1 LGQKLQLIRLVFVE
15 QCRGHC
21 RDSTLAEPMH
31 KEAPRMN
38 LDELISFEQLLER
51 QLRDPE
57 FRAEW
62 ERLAPARAVANS
74 LIGYRLDNGLT
85 QTALGRL
92 LGMSQ
97 PAIARLEAGDHLPTL
112 QTLLRL
118 TEVLGLEILVT
129 MTPPGQNRNG
139 SPQELPEARVKEHV
153 TTPRGA
159 SLTIAIR

>member
-1 LGQKLQLIRLVFVE
+1 MKLEDLI
-15 QCRGHC
+15 
-21 RDSTLAEPMH
+21 P
-31 KEAPRMN
+31 
-38 LDELISFEQLLER
+38 FEQLLER

-62 ERLAPARAVANS
+62 ERLAPARAVANR
-74 LIGYRLDNGLT
+74 LIAYRADHGLT
-85 QTALGRL
+85 QTELGRL

-112 QTLLRL
+112 QTLLKL

-129 MTPPGQNRNG
+129 MTPPGQHRNG
-139 SPQELPEARVKEHV
+139 SAQELPEARVKEQV

>member
-1 LGQKLQLIRLVFVE
+1 MK
-15 QCRGHC
+15 
-21 RDSTLAEPMH
+21 
-31 KEAPRMN
+31 
-38 LDELISFEQLLER
+38 LDELIPFEQLLER

-74 LIGYRLDNGLT
+74 LIGYRLDHDLT

-112 QTLLRL
+112 LTLLKL

-129 MTPPGQNRNG
+129 MTPPSQNRNG
-139 SPQELPEARVKEHV
+139 SARELHQARVQEQI
-153 TTPRGA
+153 TTPGGA
-159 SLTIAIR
+159 SLTIAIS